1 MRNDHE
7 AVRNGKKCN
16 KFSGTLITKDAASV
30 PSPNEQIKIVD
41 GQRKP
46 KTFGKSIC
54 SADTIVID
62 LVSGTDLDEAEKIIQ
77 ILRQPL
83 HEHQTKKQSL
93 IVLSP
98 VFTWARTA
106 CAEGKEALTDEDFS
120 RRVPYPRFQM
130 VKHLENL
137 ALTASKFND
146 NIRVAVVCSGLPYGH
161 GEANDV
167 FYEFFRR
174 AWLSLHPTLA
184 SLPVIDSGD
193 NTLPTIHVKDLSR
206 FVKYL
211 SSAAAAKIRKQY
223 FIAVDECQSSTQRE
237 IIQSISTCLGSGD
250 VQNVPLAD
258 VIDEEWSE
266 MLTLDLK
273 MQISPELAC
282 LPPIEWHCRQGI
294 TTETMKLLNE
304 EFNLFRGLF
313 PLKVFI
319 GGPPGSGKT
328 YFTKMLAESYGIP
341 HLLIGDMVE
350 DAKKSK
356 DELGD
361 ELREKIEFLKDEEV
375 EKYEKTRKKKDPD
388 LDRATIKVR
397 VPNEML

>member
-7 AVRNGKKCN
+7 AVRDGKKSN
-16 KFSGTLITKDAASV
+16 KFSGTLIKKDAGTV

-54 SADTIVID
+54 GADSIIID

-83 HEHQTKKQSL
+83 HEHQNKKQTL
-93 IVLSP
+93 VVLSP
-98 VFTWARTA
+98 VFTWARTD
-106 CAEGKEALTDEDFS
+106 CAEGSSVLTDDDFQ

-137 ALTASKFND
+137 AMTASKFNE
-146 NIRVAVVCSGLPYGH
+146 NIRVHVICSGLPYGH

-174 AWLSLHPTLA
+174 AWLSLHADLA

-206 FVKYL
+206 FVKHL
-211 SSAAAAKIRKQY
+211 CCDAANCRKQY

-237 IIQSISTCLGSGD
+237 IIQSISTCLGRGD
-250 VQNVPLAD
+250 IQNVPLAD

-266 MLTLDLK
+266 MLTLDLR
-273 MQISPELAC
+273 M
-282 LPPIEWHCRQGI
+282 
-294 TTETMKLLNE
+294 
-304 EFNLFRGLF
+304 
-313 PLKVFI
+313 
-319 GGPPGSGKT
+319 
-328 YFTKMLAESYGIP
+328 
-341 HLLIGDMVE
+341 
-350 DAKKSK
+350 
-356 DELGD
+356 
-361 ELREKIEFLKDEEV
+361 
-375 EKYEKTRKKKDPD
+375 
-388 LDRATIKVR
+388 
-397 VPNEML
+397 